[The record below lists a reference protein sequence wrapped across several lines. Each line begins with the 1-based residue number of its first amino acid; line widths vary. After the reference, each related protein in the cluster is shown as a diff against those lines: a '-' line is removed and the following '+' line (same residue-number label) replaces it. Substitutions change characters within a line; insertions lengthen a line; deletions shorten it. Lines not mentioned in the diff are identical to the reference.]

1 MAVGASSNRPLHYV
15 RQHWFKVVAIAVV
28 VYVLTFHVEHDEFA
42 AAFAGV
48 SWLFVFLAVAANFA
62 SIMLKVASWKVIFD
76 YIEGFHGR
84 WRDLTSA
91 LMIGFLVN
99 ALIPARVGEVARA
112 YVICRRQ
119 RLLNKPVS
127 RSTVF
132 GTIVLERV
140 FDGAAMA
147 AIVMIGVIEM
157 DLPTW
162 ANRGA
167 IVLIVISIF
176 FASILVALEVK
187 REKLRESADAAAA
200 GHREHHPWQRK
211 LSTKLYGIV
220 ARFSEGQ
227 KVLRS
232 PERVLT
238 VMTTTS
244 LSWTSQLF
252 AVYFSLHAFHAPTG
266 EPLTGGSFY
275 EGMVRALLLLI
286 LINVAGAMPATPG
299 NVGIFQLATVI
310 PLTVTF
316 DISHSTALAFSIGL
330 QVIEGSIG
338 LGVGS
343 AFLLREGLKF
353 GQVRRESMRPE

>member
-1 MAVGASSNRPLHYV
+1 MAALA
-15 RQHWFKVVAIAVV
+15 VVAYIVV
-28 VYVLTFHVEHDEFA
+28 FYVDLDEFA
-42 AAFAGV
+42 ATFAGV
-48 SWLFVFLAVAANFA
+48 SWLFVFLAVGANFV
-62 SIMLKVASWKVIFD
+62 SIMLKVASWKIIFD

-99 ALIPARVGEVARA
+99 LIIPARVGEVARA

-119 RLLNKPVS
+119 KLLHKPVS

-147 AIVMIGVIEM
+147 AIVIFGIVRM

-167 IVLIVISIF
+167 IVLIVVSIF
-176 FASILVALEVK
+176 FAGLLVALEIK
-187 REKLRESADAAAA
+187 REKLRQSAEAAEAS
-200 GHREHHPWQRK
+200 HREHHPWQRK
-211 LSTKLYGIV
+211 LATKLYGAV

-238 VMTTTS
+238 LMTTTS
-244 LSWTSQLF
+244 LSWMFQLF
-252 AVYFSLHAFHAPTG
+252 AVYLSLHAFHTPDG
-266 EPLTGGSFY
+266 QPLTGGSFS
-275 EGMVRALLLLI
+275 EGMMRALLLLI
-286 LINVAGAMPATPG
+286 LINIAGAMPATPG

-310 PLTVTF
+310 PLSVTF
-316 DISHSTALAFSIGL
+316 DISYSTALAFSIGL

-343 AFLLREGLKF
+343 AFLFREGLKF
-353 GQVRRESMRPE
+353 GQVRRESMRAE